1 MYCPQCGTESPSTLQ
16 YCRVCG
22 ANLKVIGKAVAL
34 SETIARIDRGPIPKL
49 KEMMRNLPESV
60 PEEISGALHKL
71 HEEIARSAEDPK
83 RKPMPWWREK
93 KSAKRRREDQL
104 VKGSISFFSGIGL
117 TLFLYK
123 LAGAIVLKLPPD
135 IIAKI
140 PFELEPLIRIAW
152 ALGFVP
158 MLSGIGHL
166 TASLFIKA
174 DPEPPLISPATQM
187 ASPTN
192 ELPST
197 GRRPVAS
204 VTEATTNLLTNPPE

>member
-16 YCRVCG
+16 YCRLCG

-34 SETIARIDRGPIPKL
+34 SETIARSDRGPIPKL
-49 KEMMRNLPESV
+49 KEMMRNLTPESV
-60 PEEISGALHKL
+60 TEEISGALHKL
-71 HEEIARSAEDPK
+71 NEEIARSAEGPRPK
-83 RKPMPWWREK
+83 PRPWWREK
-93 KSAKRRREDQL
+93 KSAARRREDQR

-123 LAGAIVLKLPPD
+123 LAGAVVLKLPPD
-135 IIAKI
+135 VIAKI
-140 PFELEPLIRIAW
+140 PFELEPVIRAAW

-166 TASLFIKA
+166 TASFFIKS
-174 DPEPPLISPATQM
+174 DPAPQLISPVTQL

-192 ELPST
+192 ELTPAD
-197 GRRPVAS
+197 RPVAS
-204 VTEATTNLLTNPPE
+204 VTEGTTNLLTNTPE